1 MSPRLVAD
9 IHPYEQ
15 IQKVAV
21 YRDKNKND
29 TYEMKTDNIVQ
40 DIYELYT
47 KEQACQFTL
56 LGSKKFDKRLQAE
69 LEKLIPN
76 IKVAILY
83 NKKERKGNGVFT

>member
-15 IQKVAV
+15 IQKVEV

-29 TYEMKTDNIVQ
+29 TYEMKIDNLVQ
-40 DIYELYT
+40 DICELYT
-47 KEQACQFTL
+47 KEQAYQLTL
-56 LGSKKFDKRLQAE
+56 LGSKRFNKWLQAE

-76 IKVAILY
+76 IKVAIL
-83 NKKERKGNGVFT
+83 

>member
-29 TYEMKTDNIVQ
+29 TYEIKTDNIVQ
-40 DIYELYT
+40 DICELYT
-47 KEQACQFTL
+47 KENEL
-56 LGSKKFDKRLQAE
+56 PLYNKEKIE

-76 IKVAILY
+76 IKVAIL
-83 NKKERKGNGVFT
+83 

>member
-47 KEQACQFTL
+47 KEQACQLTL
-56 LGSKKFDKRLQAE
+56 LGSKKFNKWLQAE

-76 IKVAILY
+76 IKVAIL
-83 NKKERKGNGVFT
+83 

>member
-29 TYEMKTDNIVQ
+29 TYEMKTDNLVQ
-40 DIYELYT
+40 DICELYT
-47 KEQACQFTL
+47 KEQACQLTL
-56 LGSKKFDKRLQAE
+56 LGSKRFNKWLQAE

-76 IKVAILY
+76 IKVAIL
-83 NKKERKGNGVFT
+83 

>member
-29 TYEMKTDNIVQ
+29 TYEMKTDNLVQ
-40 DIYELYT
+40 NICELYI
-47 KEQACQFTL
+47 KEQACQLTL
-56 LGSKKFDKRLQAE
+56 LGSKKFNKWLQAE
-69 LEKLIPN
+69 LEKFIPN
-76 IKVAILY
+76 IKVAIL
-83 NKKERKGNGVFT
+83 